1 MALVNLRSDL
11 SRIRRKFGSNT
22 RTAGRTEATKRVGVE
37 RGLSNVTLPRT
48 NMMDSNG
55 NVQINYD
62 EKNKFQVPLDRSN
75 SDLEIHWDRIKDS
88 YYARGLSNEDTLG
101 YRNNDRFGFDQPY
114 VIKEIGD
121 KWGPDVMSSW
131 DTGIVRGG
139 AGTIAGRVAGDLKR
153 TSKFIFSPKGLAFTV
168 KQAGLQILNVGGDLG
183 ERANIYNPISPLLN
197 TVPLLHFKRHVDI
210 PVASDIIRE
219 EWVDSD
225 IAGSLGLRSSWTN
238 ARFKEGSK
246 NLLNFFGIGDSKPK
260 IDDIEGTDKVAAIGQ
275 QGAEPFEHL
284 LREERG
290 GFKYKTVKRIKGIS
304 ADKVNLVPY
313 GSKTDKELKE
323 SENSDFVPFRFKDV
337 NNNKYIIFRALL
349 SGITDNMTPEFAAE
363 RYVGRPDQVYVYQ
376 GTNREISFTFDV
388 YPKTRQELPVLWE
401 KLNYLVGLVYPS
413 WASSGAGMGM
423 IAPFI
428 ELTIGDMY
436 KDTPGFLSQLS
447 LTVQDGTTWEIDDW
461 KLPKYIQ
468 ANCSFTYIGK
478 YLPNQVGKHYELPWL
493 NDISTG
499 GAGTFL
505 LDAKEEEYPFR
516 ITNNELFGEL
526 GQPELV

>member
-1 MALVNLRSDL
+1 MAIVDLKSDL
-11 SRIRRKFGSNT
+11 SQIRVKV
-22 RTAGRTEATKRVGVE
+22 K
-37 RGLSNVTLPRT
+37 RGLNNVTLPRT
-48 NMMDSNG
+48 NMLDSNG

-62 EKNKFQVPLDRSN
+62 EKNKFQVPIDRSN
-75 SDLEIHWDRIKDS
+75 SKLEIHWESGVGKK
-88 YYARGLSNEDTLG
+88 YYKRGLSNEDELG
-101 YRNNDRFGFDQPY
+101 YRNNDKFGFDQPY

-139 AGTIAGRVAGDLKR
+139 AGTLAGRVAGDLKR
-153 TSKFIFSPKGLAFTV
+153 TSKFILSPKGLAFTA
-168 KQAGLQILNVGGDLG
+168 KQFGLQVMNVGGDLG

-197 TVPLLHFKRHVDI
+197 TVPLLHFKRH
-210 PVASDIIRE
+210 SDQPYSDEIRKF
-219 EWVDSD
+219 WLDSD
-225 IAGSLGLRSSWTN
+225 TVGSLGFRSSWTN
-238 ARFKEGSK
+238 ARFKTASK
-246 NLLNFFGIGDSKPK
+246 NLLNFIGLGDSKPK
-260 IDDIEGTDKVAAIGQ
+260 IGDIDGTEKVVAIGQ
-275 QGAEPFEHL
+275 QGSEPQSISFES
-284 LREERG
+284 RFPEDF
-290 GFKYKTVKRIKGIS
+290 GFKKGAKLKKIKGLA

-313 GSKTDKELKE
+313 GSRTTQQLTE
-323 SENSDFVPFRFKDV
+323 SDRNDFVPFRFKDI
-337 NNNKYIIFRALL
+337 NNDKYIIFRALL

-401 KLNYLVGLVYPS
+401 KMNYLVGLVYPS
-413 WASSGAGMGM
+413 WAKSGGGMGM

-493 NDISTG
+493 ADNSGDGT
-499 GAGTFL
+499 GTFNVSNIIEIEN
-505 LDAKEEEYPFR
+505 AVGPWRQNKGN
-516 ITNNELFGEL
+516 THKLFEQLEAG
-526 GQPELV
+526 